1 MPVHK
6 QIEAAKQIK
15 VILRIPTEFPLES
28 KVIKRSSL
36 KEILTYLET
45 TFKQRQ
51 FYWLYFTVQKH
62 IGCNIQYVTV
72 IKLHLCLYNLDTR
85 FTSLAFP
92 IRLDGF
98 ITRIV

>member
-15 VILRIPTEFPLES
+15 VILRILTELPLEN
-28 KVIKRSSL
+28 KLIKRSSL

-51 FYWLYFTVQKH
+51 FYCLYFTVPNH
-62 IGCNIQYVTV
+62 TGRNIQYVTV
-72 IKLHLCLYNLDTR
+72 IKPHY
-85 FTSLAFP
+85 SVS
-92 IRLDGF
+92 I
-98 ITRIV
+98 